1 MKITI
6 ENAKTL
12 FDEIKKSKVERKG
25 YIMLPSVEGFLLYEI
40 DEEHL
45 RMYLQNESLIRSV
58 KEHKTKNNEKTKW
71 RTEKRGSKSS
81 KNSHD

>member
-6 ENAKTL
+6 ENVKAL
-12 FDEIKKSKVERKG
+12 FDEINKSRVERKG
-25 YIMLPSVEGFLLYEI
+25 YIMLPSIEGFLLYEI

-58 KEHKTKNNEKTKW
+58 KEHKTKNNDKH
-71 RTEKRGSKSS
+71 KRRHPDSS
-81 KNSHD
+81 K